1 MIFMVAGKEPGRL
14 HPSVNA
20 ETPTEIE
27 REVRQPGDANYL
39 REARVSSGGLDDDPT
54 DSGAPV
60 KNRVPFKNLT
70 GGR

>member
-1 MIFMVAGKEPGRL
+1 MRD
-14 HPSVNA
+14 
-20 ETPTEIE
+20 
-27 REVRQPGDANYL
+27 PGDANYL

-60 KNRVPFKNLT
+60 KNRMPFKNLS

>member
-1 MIFMVAGKEPGRL
+1 MVAGKESGRL
-14 HPSVNA
+14 HPSVNSPI
-20 ETPTEIE
+20 PTEIE
-27 REVRQPGDANYL
+27 REVRDPGDANYL
-39 REARVSSGGLDDDPT
+39 REARVSNGGLEDDPT